1 MSPPHRKVMV
11 VPLRMG
17 SEWEVLVL
25 RRPPSKGDLWA
36 PVTGNVDGSE
46 TDEAAAARELQE
58 ETGLASAA
66 ALRATGFVNTFS
78 KGDGAS
84 ATRFVETVFA
94 AVVRP
99 GARVRLSH
107 EHVEAKWV
115 APEEAVRI
123 VAFDGCKEGV
133 RRAVAAVEPRAL

>member
-1 MSPPHRKVMV
+1 VSSPHRKVMV

-25 RRPPSKGDLWA
+25 KRPPSKGDLWA
-36 PVTGNVDGSE
+36 PVTGNVDGDES
-46 TDEAAAARELQE
+46 DEAAAARELQE

-66 ALRATGFVNTFS
+66 ALRATGFVNHFS
-78 KGDGAS
+78 KGEGA
-84 ATRFVETVFA
+84 AAARFVEPVFA

-115 APEEAVRI
+115 GPEDAVRM
-123 VAFDGCKEGV
+123 VAFDGCKEGI
-133 RRAVAAVEPRAL
+133 RRAILAVEPRPL